1 MNSIR
6 EKQNNRKWDFFKL
19 YFQGTF
25 GNKKCVVLRKFCIQ
39 ENIVKMDH
47 LNALEGTYLHT
58 YFTK

>member
-1 MNSIR
+1 MG
-6 EKQNNRKWDFFKL
+6 FFLKL

-25 GNKKCVVLRKFCIQ
+25 GNKKYVVLRKFCIQ

-47 LNALEGTYLHT
+47 LSALEGTYLHT

>member
-6 EKQNNRKWDFFKL
+6 KKTEQMYMGFFLL

-39 ENIVKMDH
+39 ENIAKMDH
-47 LNALEGTYLHT
+47 LSALEGTYLHT